1 MTGDGNRC
9 YDGSCSM
16 SVPDTTLRRYRK
28 EWYERRH
35 VLQTVYRKDGDMKT
49 SAWQTDGKKASEIIR
64 EKIRQAGGQIEVI
77 SFNRKQRY
85 DITATGDS
93 FTCPKL
99 PIAFGFEVFDVIVSL
114 LQRLGGKAKKGSGRE
129 RVGHEKCSGDTVV
142 GAIALEYLGEQEGE
156 WACDPISV
164 LAAVLDWAGI
174 AANER
179 GRIRLLP

>member
-1 MTGDGNRC
+1 
-9 YDGSCSM
+9 
-16 SVPDTTLRRYRK
+16 
-28 EWYERRH
+28 
-35 VLQTVYRKDGDMKT
+35 MKT

-64 EKIRQAGGQIEVI
+64 EKIRQAGGRIEVI
-77 SFNRKQRY
+77 SFNRKYRY
-85 DITATGDS
+85 DITVTGDS

-99 PIAFGFEVFDVIVSL
+99 PRAFGFDVFDVIVSL
-114 LQRLGGKAKKGSGRE
+114 LHRLGGKAKKGSGRK

-142 GAIALEYLGEQEGE
+142 GTIALEYLGKQEGDSVI
-156 WACDPISV
+156 DPVFV

>member
-1 MTGDGNRC
+1 
-9 YDGSCSM
+9 
-16 SVPDTTLRRYRK
+16 
-28 EWYERRH
+28 
-35 VLQTVYRKDGDMKT
+35 MKT

-93 FTCPKL
+93 FTCSKL

>member
-1 MTGDGNRC
+1 MTGDGNRR

-77 SFNRKQRY
+77 SFNRKHRY
-85 DITATGDS
+85 DITAKGNR
-93 FTCPKL
+93 FTCPVL
-99 PIAFGFEVFDVIVSL
+99 PRAFRFEVFDVIVSL
-114 LQRLGGKAKKGSGRE
+114 LHRLGGNAKKGSGRK

-142 GAIALEYLGEQEGE
+142 GAIALEYLGKQEGE
-156 WACDPISV
+156 WAYDPVFV
-164 LAAVLDWAGI
+164 LASVLDWAGI
-174 AANER
+174 AANEW

>member
-1 MTGDGNRC
+1 MTGDGDSR

-164 LAAVLDWAGI
+164 LTAVLDWAGI

>member
-1 MTGDGNRC
+1 
-9 YDGSCSM
+9 
-16 SVPDTTLRRYRK
+16 
-28 EWYERRH
+28 
-35 VLQTVYRKDGDMKT
+35 MKT

-77 SFNRKQRY
+77 SFNRKHRY

-93 FTCPKL
+93 FTCPTL

>member
-1 MTGDGNRC
+1 MV
-9 YDGSCSM
+9 
-16 SVPDTTLRRYRK
+16 VPVRRRYRNGK
-28 EWYERRH
+28 HECRH
-35 VLQTVYRKDGDMKT
+35 VRHTVYRKDGDMKT

-77 SFNRKQRY
+77 SFNRKHRY

-93 FTCPKL
+93 FTCPVL
-99 PIAFGFEVFDVIVSL
+99 PRAFRFAVFDVIVSL
-114 LQRLGGKAKKGSGRE
+114 LHRLGGSAKKGSGRK

-142 GAIALEYLGEQEGE
+142 GAITLEYLGKQEGDSVI
-156 WACDPISV
+156 DPVFV

-179 GRIRLLP
+179 GKIRRLP